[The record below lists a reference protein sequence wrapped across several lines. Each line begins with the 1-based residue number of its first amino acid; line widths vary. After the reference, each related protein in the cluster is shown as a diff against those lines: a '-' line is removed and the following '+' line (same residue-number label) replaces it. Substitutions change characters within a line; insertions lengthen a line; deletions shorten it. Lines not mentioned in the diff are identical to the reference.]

1 MMKRLFVGV
10 CLMLLVSSTGWAKDA
25 TQVEVDELS
34 RSSVSWNGDELPA
47 YPKGTPEIT
56 ILRITIPP
64 GTTLPMHNHPVINA
78 GVLLTGQL
86 TVITESNQ
94 VLHLNAGDSLIE
106 VVGTWH
112 HGKNEGDTPAE
123 IIVFYAGVQDTP
135 ITVKK

>member
-1 MMKRLFVGV
+1 MKRLIVGV
-10 CLMLLVSSTGWAKDA
+10 CLTLLVSTTAWAKDA
-25 TQVEVDELS
+25 TKVQVDELS
-34 RSSVSWNGDELPA
+34 KGSVSWNGDELPA
-47 YPKGTPEIT
+47 YPEGTPEIT

-78 GVLLTGQL
+78 GVLLSGQL

-94 VLHLNAGDSLIE
+94 VLHLKADESLIE

-112 HGKNEGDTPAE
+112 YGKNEGDTPAE
-123 IIVFYAGVQDTP
+123 IIVFYAGAKDTP